1 MNLEYNS
8 LFKNDSL
15 RVISIP
21 VLDNFVAVANKP
33 QALDG
38 QWLMGGRMRNGEIS
52 YRDTSGP
59 RKTLKVLF
67 NGRFQWIAF
76 NTDTFAFM
84 GTGGGNYSSVDGIY
98 KEEIKFFSRDDS
110 RVGAILPFD
119 YELISGEWHH
129 KGKSSKGVPI
139 HEIWVQRE
147 Y

>member
-1 MNLEYNS
+1 MSSNTTSGSVVNLEYNS

-98 KEEIKFFSRDDS
+98 KEEIKFFSRDNS
-110 RVGAILPFD
+110 RVGA
-119 YELISGEWHH
+119 
-129 KGKSSKGVPI
+129 GVAAGS
-139 HEIWVQRE
+139 
-147 Y
+147 